1 MVVACPISVQAK
13 GEPAAMVPATIQPK
27 SVPQGESSK
36 LMAWSLAVPDW
47 QDQIRTGKSLIPDLP
62 LLDSQQ
68 CFATTGCTGARSK
81 CGGRTNVG
89 ATSIKWRGICRG
101 QIGRSVS
108 GTAGRL
114 SRICRCSTKWQRRA
128 VDVFDRLRLPDVP
141 GKPTLER
148 SRSACGSTCLND
160 RCRSSDD

>member
-13 GEPAAMVPATIQPK
+13 GEPAAIVPATIQPK

-68 CFATTGCTGARSK
+68 CFATTDVRARD
-81 CGGRTNVG
+81 
-89 ATSIKWRGICRG
+89 
-101 QIGRSVS
+101 QSVEDGLMS
-108 GTAGRL
+108 EQQA
-114 SRICRCSTKWQRRA
+114 
-128 VDVFDRLRLPDVP
+128 
-141 GKPTLER
+141 
-148 SRSACGSTCLND
+148 
-160 RCRSSDD
+160 